1 MSTDI
6 KQLLENVASGSV
18 SVDDALLTL
27 KEKPFEDIG
36 YAPRWICTESCA
48 RASQR

>member
-18 SVDDALLTL
+18 SVDNALLTL

-36 YAPRWICTESCA
+36 YARWICTASCA
-48 RASQR
+48 RVSQK